1 MNRVT
6 EDYQLKQFTA
16 HPINKMRRN
25 VSEKATHEEEVNR
38 FSHSV
43 SLDTS
48 AAGVSRVFGGDGSV
62 CLERLNGC
70 EARRFRNPS
79 NFA

>member
-1 MNRVT
+1 MNGAS
-6 EDYQLKQFTA
+6 EDYQSKRFSD
-16 HPINKMRRN
+16 HSINKMRRN
-25 VSEKATHEEEVNR
+25 VSEKATHEREVNR

-43 SLDTS
+43 SLDAR
-48 AAGVSRVFGGDGSV
+48 AAGVSRVLGGDGSV
-62 CLERLNGC
+62 CLERLNGR

>member
-6 EDYQLKQFTA
+6 EDHQLKQFTA
-16 HPINKMRRN
+16 RPINKMRRN
-25 VSEKATHEEEVNR
+25 VSEEAPHEEEVNR

-48 AAGVSRVFGGDGSV
+48 AAGVSCVLGGDGSV

-70 EARRFRNPS
+70 EAGRFRNPS

>member
-6 EDYQLKQFTA
+6 GDYRVKQFTA
-16 HPINKMRRN
+16 HPINKTRRN
-25 VSEKATHEEEVNR
+25 ASEEATHEEEVNR
-38 FSHSV
+38 FSHSLR
-43 SLDTS
+43 LDTS
-48 AAGVSRVFGGDGSV
+48 AAGVPRVLGGDGSV